1 MEEENKKLV
10 AVGYARIVRFGDLRD
25 LDRQAQR
32 IYDFCQE
39 HGIELRVGLSEEGDR
54 GMSWKILEDMMQHD
68 YGTLDMVV
76 VAEMDA
82 ISKDVGWLLLKQAEF
97 EAEYGVTIVS
107 AKGSQLSLD
116 KHGGMTMG

>member
-1 MEEENKKLV
+1 MEEKQKVQV

-32 IYDFCQE
+32 IYDYCQE
-39 HGIELRVGLSEEGDR
+39 HSIELRVVLSEGGER
-54 GMSWKILEDMMQHD
+54 NMSWKIL
-68 YGTLDMVV
+68 
-76 VAEMDA
+76 
-82 ISKDVGWLLLKQAEF
+82 
-97 EAEYGVTIVS
+97 VS